1 MGFGFKKK
9 HSNENQNISDA
20 KIESRA
26 ESWLSQ
32 TWIED
37 EGYEQKVEGPVKWFA
52 GNNILGCLDFYMVSK
67 GTFFLNYFKL

>member
-20 KIESRA
+20 KNESRA

-32 TWIED
+32 TWNED
-37 EGYEQKVEGPVKWFA
+37 EGYEQKVEGPIKCFA
-52 GNNILGCLDFYMVSK
+52 GNNIWGWLFFYMVWK
-67 GTFFLNYFKL
+67 GAFFLNYFKL